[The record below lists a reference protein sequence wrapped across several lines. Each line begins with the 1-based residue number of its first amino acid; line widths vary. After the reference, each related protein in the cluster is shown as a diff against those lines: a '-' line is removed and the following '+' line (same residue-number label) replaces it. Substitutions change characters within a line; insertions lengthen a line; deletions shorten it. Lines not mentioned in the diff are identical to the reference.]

1 MLLHSGLALLLVLV
15 TWGVARADAVLVTPG
30 IRAGTGGALSCT
42 ALNVGTRPVD
52 VVVTLVNYPPS
63 PAGSGSAICNGLP
76 SARTA
81 NSGAVCVRGFGGPTE
96 AFCRVTVTGGSKSS
110 VRAVLSALD
119 PTGTAVNSVYAE

>member
-1 MLLHSGLALLLVLV
+1 MAMVLVVV
-15 TWGVARADAVLVTPG
+15 TWGVAQADAVLLTPG

-42 ALNVGTRPVD
+42 AINVGARPVD

-63 PAGSGSAICNGLP
+63 LAGSGSAICNGLP

-81 NSGAVCVRGFGGPTE
+81 NTGAVCVRGFSGPTE
-96 AFCRVTVTGGSKSS
+96 AFCRVTVTGGGKNSI
-110 VRAVLSALD
+110 RAVLSALD